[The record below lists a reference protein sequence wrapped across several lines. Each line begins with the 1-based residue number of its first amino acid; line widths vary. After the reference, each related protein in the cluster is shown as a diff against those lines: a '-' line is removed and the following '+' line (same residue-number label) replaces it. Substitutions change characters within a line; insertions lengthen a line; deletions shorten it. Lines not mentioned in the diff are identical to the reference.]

1 MTDEER
7 ETTARVL
14 RERGKMWLERA
25 LRKLSEGS
33 LVSAMNDARE
43 GATCLEA
50 CWGIDGA
57 KLIPRAPEV
66 PKVPANGP
74 PIPDLDIPPDGPE
87 NDPHF

>member
-14 RERGKMWLERA
+14 RERGRMWLERA
-25 LRKLSEGS
+25 LRKLGEGS

-57 KLIPRAPEV
+57 KLIPRAP
-66 PKVPANGP
+66 ANGP
-74 PIPDLDIPPDGPE
+74 PDLDVPPDEPSE
-87 NDPHF
+87 ET